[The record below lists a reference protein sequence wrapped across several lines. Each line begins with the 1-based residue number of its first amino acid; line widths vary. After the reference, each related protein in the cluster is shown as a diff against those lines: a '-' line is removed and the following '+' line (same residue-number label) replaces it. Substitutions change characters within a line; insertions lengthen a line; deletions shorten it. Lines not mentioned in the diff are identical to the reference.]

1 MGWIFPM
8 VAWVQGLGIY
18 LAIYRY
24 HIRLHPFIQRY
35 NSKESK
41 SHWTGFKVHPTI
53 MIEFCEQTDM
63 ENHFGQDDTITDDND
78 QSHNWS
84 NQDQTRPC
92 SFNNILKRCIQWYF
106 FVGPPDCDWF
116 DNIITDQWHFGVI
129 KDNHYMI
136 QQSKQTV
143 GYHMAMWSLVP
154 RKDWMQY

>member
-41 SHWTGFKVHPTI
+41 SHWTGLKVHPTL

-92 SFNNILKRCIQWYF
+92 SFNNILKRFIQWYCF
-106 FVGPPDCDWF
+106 CWTTWLIWQHYYGSKTFLGWLKT
-116 DNIITDQWHFGVI
+116 IITRFNRV
-129 KDNHYMI
+129 
-136 QQSKQTV
+136 SKRLDT
-143 GYHMAMWSLVP
+143 MWSLVP
-154 RKDWMQY
+154 SKEWMQY